1 MIKVVL
7 FGSGNVAQHLII
19 AFQQSGKVDVI
30 QVVVRDKNKADLS
43 IASNRITDNWQEI
56 AQADIYL
63 FAVSDG
69 AISELSHKLPFNNA
83 LVAHTSGSV
92 ALNALDSKNRR
103 AVFYPLQTFSKSR
116 AVDYSHVPVCIEW
129 ENTNDQQLL
138 TDLASC
144 ISTNCYT
151 INSVQRKALH
161 VAAVMVNNFVNH
173 LYHIGEEICEEHQ
186 VPFAILEPLIAE
198 TAEKIKHLS
207 PRLGQTGP
215 AIRHDQK
222 TIQAHLDLLTQPN
235 HKAVYK
241 LLTDSI
247 QNNYA
252 AK

>member
-7 FGSGNVAQHLII
+7 FGSGNVAQHLLI

-30 QVVVRDKNKADLS
+30 QVVVRDKKRAELS
-43 IASNRITDNWQEI
+43 IASNRITENWDAI
-56 AQADIYL
+56 LQADIYIL
-63 FAVSDG
+63 AVSDAAAG
-69 AISELSHKLPFNNA
+69 ELSSKLPFKNA
-83 LVAHTSGSV
+83 LVAHTSGSLT
-92 ALNALDSKNRR
+92 LNALDPKNRR
-103 AVFYPLQTFSKSR
+103 AVFYPLQTFSKNR
-116 AVDYSHVPVCIEW
+116 AIDYSKVPVCLEW

-138 TDLASC
+138 NDLASC
-144 ISTNCYT
+144 ISPNCYT

-215 AIRHDQK
+215 AIRHDQN
-222 TIQAHLDLLTQPN
+222 TIQAHLDLLTQSN
-235 HKAVYK
+235 HKAVYT

-252 AK
+252 KK